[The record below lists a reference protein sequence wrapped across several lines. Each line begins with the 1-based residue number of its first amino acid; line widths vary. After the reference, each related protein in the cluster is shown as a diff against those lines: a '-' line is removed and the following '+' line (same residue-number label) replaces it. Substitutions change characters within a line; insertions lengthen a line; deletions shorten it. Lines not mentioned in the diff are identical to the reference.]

1 MPAGESTKDPQE
13 TPMPNVAALKY
24 TKDTEDGQEV
34 HRFEFIGAHESD
46 PLELRGELKLSD
58 LVRVAWHL
66 MDALGLGR
74 PPELELIRNQR
85 S

>member
-1 MPAGESTKDPQE
+1 MPH
-13 TPMPNVAALKY
+13 VAALKY
-24 TKDTEDGQEV
+24 TRDTEDGEEV
-34 HRFEFIGAHESD
+34 HRFEFIGSYECD

-58 LVRVAWHL
+58 LVRVTWHL

-74 PPELELIRNQR
+74 PPELELVRNRR